1 MRIRFIKSSFY
12 LFRFSVLSFF
22 FSGILLPFDTP
33 HSKGFYD
40 ALDKQQAFGSRHYPL
55 QNNGLHQC
63 KEWDRPRPVAGS
75 ASLQSVAESYPSHQ
89 KFERKAK
96 NSPAPATSGTGDLS
110 YFILFSSLKIQSMS
124 YRSVYRKS

>member
-63 KEWDRPRPVAGS
+63 REWDRPRPVAGS
-75 ASLQSVAESYPSHQ
+75 ASLRSVAGSYQSHQ

>member
-1 MRIRFIKSSFY
+1 MSY
-12 LFRFSVLSFF
+12 
-22 FSGILLPFDTP
+22 
-33 HSKGFYD
+33 Y
-40 ALDKQQAFGSRHYPL
+40 KQQAFGSRHYPL
-55 QNNGLHQC
+55 QNNGLHRC
-63 KEWDRPRPVAGS
+63 REWDRPRPVAGS

>member
-63 KEWDRPRPVAGS
+63 REWDRPRPVAGS